1 VNRVWVVDTALVSAF
16 GDRLAPLWEGL
27 MAGRSAIGPLN
38 RFAADRYQSDLAAC
52 VPDLFAAP
60 GESLIVPLLDRLLA
74 QLEPVPTDCRLLTAT
89 TKGGIDN
96 LERLRRGQDC
106 RAAAVLP
113 GDLPGQVAARLGLA
127 DRGINVNAAC
137 ASSTL
142 ALARGAAQIAA
153 GQAECVLVVGIDLV
167 SEFVFSGFSALQ
179 ALSIDASRPFD
190 ADRSGLSLGEG
201 GAALLLMSE
210 TRARREGR
218 GVLGTLNGW
227 GSANDANHITAPAR
241 DGCGLVDAVGR
252 ALAKA
257 GLPAEEIAAIS
268 AHGTGTVYNDAM
280 ELTAFGR
287 VFGERKLPVNSIKG
301 ALGHA
306 LGAAG
311 AIEAVL
317 AIECL
322 ARQLLPPTV
331 GLREPE
337 VAGLGLVSAEPQS
350 FAGDFLLSTNSGFG
364 GVNAALIFGRV
375 PC

>member
-1 VNRVWVVDTALVSAF
+1 MNRVCVVDTALVSAF
-16 GDRLAPLWEGL
+16 GDGLAPLWDGL
-27 MAGRSAIGPLN
+27 LAGRSAVVPLE
-38 RFAADRYQSDLAAC
+38 RFAANRYLSELAAC
-52 VPDLFAAP
+52 VPELAAAP
-60 GESLIVPLLDRLLA
+60 GESLIVPLLERLLA
-74 QLEPVPTDCRLLTAT
+74 QLGQVPADSRLLTAT

-96 LERLRRGQDC
+96 LERLRRGEDC

-113 GDLPGQVAARLGLA
+113 GELPGRVAAQLQLA
-127 DRGINVNAAC
+127 DTGININAAC

-142 ALARGAAQIAA
+142 ALARGAAQIASGA
-153 GQAECVLVVGIDLV
+153 AEAVLVIGIDLV

-179 ALSIDASRPFD
+179 ALSTGASRPFD

-210 TRARREGR
+210 ARARRDGR
-218 GVLGTLNGW
+218 EMFGTLAGW

-241 DGCGLVDAVGR
+241 DGCGLVDAIGR
-252 ALAKA
+252 ALDLA
-257 GLPAEEIAAIS
+257 GLSADAIAAIS

-287 VFGERKLPVNSIKG
+287 VFGDRRLPVNSIKG
-301 ALGHA
+301 AIGHT

-317 AIECL
+317 AVESL
-322 ARQLLPPTV
+322 ARQVLPPTV

-337 VAGLGLVSAEPQS
+337 AAGLGLVSGEAQS
-350 FAGDFLLSTNSGFG
+350 FTGDAVLSTNSGFG
-364 GVNAALIFGRV
+364 GVNAALIFGRAL
-375 PC
+375 C